1 MFYIQ
6 NDEVLVMSPT
16 KNDNGSL
23 VPAVDRAAQI
33 LNTIASSETA
43 LGVSEL
49 SRQLKFNK
57 STTHDILTTLC
68 HHHLLERDDS
78 TKTYRLGYALAELGH
93 RAGEHIDLRTAAHPL
108 LIALAHAVEETVI
121 LGTYHDGHVAIID
134 REEAPLDVKIS
145 APLGRRLYYSA
156 GVFGKIFLAAM
167 PEAETSKLIRAR
179 PLRAY
184 TAKSI
189 TRITTYRNELE
200 QVRAQGYALDDEE
213 YLAGVRA
220 AAAPVNDEQG
230 RVAAALTVVGFS
242 TRLSN
247 TKLLQTAKQL
257 CEIAEQI
264 SRQLGA
270 KEYPTWNGIG

>member
-6 NDEVLVMSPT
+6 NSEVLVMSPT

-33 LNTIASSETA
+33 LNTVASSETA

-49 SRQLKFNK
+49 SRKLKFNK

-68 HHHLLERDDS
+68 HHHLLERDEL
-78 TKTYRLGYALAELGH
+78 TKTYRLGYALADLGH
-93 RAGEHIDLRTAAHPL
+93 RAGEHIDLRTISHPVI
-108 LIALAHAVEETVI
+108 IALARAVEETII
-121 LGTYHDGHVAIID
+121 LGTYHDGHVAIVD

-167 PEAETSKLIRAR
+167 PEADASKLIREK
-179 PLRAY
+179 PLRVY

-189 TRITTYRNELE
+189 TKLTAYRAELDL
-200 QVRAQGYALDDEE
+200 VRAQGYALDDEE

-230 RVAAALTVVGFS
+230 RVIAALTVVGFS

-247 TKLLQTAKQL
+247 ARLLQITRQI
-257 CEIAEQI
+257 CEIAGQI

-270 KEYPTWNGIG
+270 KEYPTWNGVG